1 MYHVYLLRSIQS
13 PHMTYVGFSQR
24 ADIRKRMQEHNTGLS
39 KTTRPHIPWKIEVL
53 ISFAS
58 KQKAEAFEY
67 YLKKGSGYAFS
78 KKHFWTE

>member
-1 MYHVYLLRSIQS
+1 
-13 PHMTYVGFSQR
+13 
-24 ADIRKRMQEHNTGLS
+24 MQEHNTGLS